1 MIFVTALV
9 DERTIWASDPKMH
22 TFLVLEGTNNLF
34 SLTTIKKKQLKVQQ
48 PSMWG
53 ETSSGIKRSPAALE
67 SST

>member
-34 SLTTIKKKQLKVQQ
+34 SLTTIKKTTQGPTTFNV
-48 PSMWG
+48 G
-53 ETSSGIKRSPAALE
+53 
-67 SST
+67 